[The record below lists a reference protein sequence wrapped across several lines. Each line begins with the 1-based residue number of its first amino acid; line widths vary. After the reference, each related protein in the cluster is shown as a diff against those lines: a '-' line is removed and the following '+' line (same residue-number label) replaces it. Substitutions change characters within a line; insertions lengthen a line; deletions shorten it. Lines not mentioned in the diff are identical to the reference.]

1 VLATHVRLLGSHGHR
16 LFIIENE
23 SRGSNMSFIKRLAG
37 SRTREASRR
46 VEKIRMLKHLSTL
59 EEAKIATQVSTMPE
73 PLKRIH
79 KRVRKTGISIE
90 ELELILDDLADKG
103 AILITEKGGKKYYSN
118 AMLPLGM
125 FELQVKPLNEDI
137 VKYVLSL
144 FE

>member
-1 VLATHVRLLGSHGHR
+1 
-16 LFIIENE
+16 
-23 SRGSNMSFIKRLAG
+23 MYFIKRLAG

-46 VEKIRMLKHLSTL
+46 FEKIRMLKHLSTL

-73 PLKRIH
+73 PLKRMY